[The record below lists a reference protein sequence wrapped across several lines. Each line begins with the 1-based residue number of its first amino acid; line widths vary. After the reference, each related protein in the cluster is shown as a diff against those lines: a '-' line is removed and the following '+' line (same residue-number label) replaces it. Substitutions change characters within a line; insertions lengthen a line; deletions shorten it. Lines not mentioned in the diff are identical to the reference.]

1 MRNPRT
7 YGGKPFTVAV
17 IHGGPGAPGEMAPVA
32 RELADGWGVLE
43 PLQTKGSVNGQIEEL
58 RDMLQTHAELPA
70 ILVGYSWGA
79 WLSLFC
85 AAHHAALVKK
95 VILVSSAPFTEEHA
109 AGILPTRLSRLSED
123 ERRAVASM
131 TEAMKDPAIRDK
143 DALLARFGTLFA
155 RADACDPV
163 TLDAEGLDVSWRIH
177 QNVWKEAAQWRS
189 SGKLLGLV
197 KKIRCPVVAIHGACD
212 PHPADGVRVPLS
224 TTLSDFRF
232 VLLDHCGHKP
242 WIERQA
248 TQAFYDLLR
257 RELQ

>member
-1 MRNPRT
+1 MQNPRV
-7 YGGKPFTVAV
+7 YGREPYGVVV

-43 PLQTKGSVNGQIEEL
+43 PLQTKASVNEQVEEL
-58 RDMLQTHAELPA
+58 RDMLEAHAELPA

-85 AAHHAALVKK
+85 AARHAALVKK
-95 VILVSSAPFTEEHA
+95 LILISSAPFTEEHA
-109 AGILPTRLSRLSED
+109 AAILPTQLSRLSED
-123 ERRAVASM
+123 ERRDVASM
-131 TEAMKDPAIRDK
+131 MEAMKDPAIRDK

-155 RADACDPV
+155 RADACHPA
-163 TLDAEGLDVSWRIH
+163 TLDVECLDISWQIH

-189 SGKLLGLV
+189 SGKLLRLV
-197 KKIRCPVVAIHGACD
+197 RKIRCPVVAIHGACD

-224 TTLSDFRF
+224 ATLSDFRF

-257 RELQ
+257 RELP